1 MRMRASSGE
10 HNPPTRPS
18 TYSPISGAG
27 QSDQQHTTQW
37 RSIYVATFLSF
48 SGSVQ
53 FSLYFSS
60 LWPFLQLIDGTGTER
75 FFGYI
80 VAFYSVGQILG
91 SPAMGYWS
99 NRVKRIRPP
108 LLLGLTLM
116 LLGNLLY
123 LSVEFW
129 PMTVVEWRGRLTLT
143 RKFLLLVGRFITGVG
158 SANSSLLKA
167 YASTAS
173 VSADR
178 SRAIAFV
185 TGGQALGLTMGPGF
199 QLLFT
204 PIGYPGQL
212 LYALTGGGDQT
223 RRGFWISMYT
233 APAYMACAINIIG
246 AAAVLFAFHE
256 HYAGLDEHE
265 SDERKETECENSRLR
280 PYDKSAIGVCYLTRF
295 TQMFIQTNL
304 ETIGAPMAA
313 AMFAWSRANVV
324 FYTALAQGMMGLISF
339 VVYLLFIAMKL
350 DRV

>member
-1 MRMRASSGE
+1 M
-10 HNPPTRPS
+10 TS
-18 TYSPISGAG
+18 TE
-27 QSDQQHTTQW
+27 W

-48 SGSVQ
+48 GGSVQ

-60 LWPFLQLIDGTGTER
+60 LWPFLQLVDETCTER

-80 VAFYSVGQILG
+80 VAFYSVGQIIG

-99 NRVKRIRPP
+99 NRVRRIQPP

-129 PMTVVEWRGRLTLT
+129 PPNVVEWQDRLTLT
-143 RKFLLLVGRFITGVG
+143 RKFLLLLGRFITGVG

-167 YASTAS
+167 YASTAT
-173 VSADR
+173 AADDR

-204 PIGYPGQL
+204 PIGYPGRL
-212 LYALTGGGDQT
+212 LYALTGGMGVGMG
-223 RRGFWISMYT
+223 RRGFSMYT
-233 APAYMACAINIIG
+233 APAYMACAINIVG

-256 HYAGLDEHE
+256 HYAGLDEGEGE
-265 SDERKETECENSRLR
+265 SGEEKEATRLR
-280 PYDKSAIGVCYLTRF
+280 PYDKAAIGVCYLTRF

-304 ETIGAPMAA
+304 ETTPRGCDVRLVPCQRGLLHRISSGADGPDVLRGLSLLHRHEA
-313 AMFAWSRANVV
+313 RPNVS
-324 FYTALAQGMMGLISF
+324 GSGC
-339 VVYLLFIAMKL
+339 FIDK
-350 DRV
+350 